1 MQVFRFGLH
10 SRDKIYP
17 DAAVIARSPVRR
29 IWTQTLKNEKFN
41 VCLGEMSYFE
51 VGFGRI
57 H

>member
-41 VCLGEMSYFE
+41 VCLGGMSYFE
-51 VGFGRI
+51 VEFGRI